1 MDEVNN
7 FSSTVELQVDTNSGH
22 LGTRKEIGPD
32 SSHANQRSFG
42 RRGVRGNV
50 VHLEHG
56 TYAGG
61 PASLISMKFYFLHD
75 GAESSGRFNKAE
87 IRVSFDK
94 ILDEDIAP
102 EKASVPAVKHFSPSL
117 IQGRPTQALVS
128 ERASVGLDASVA
140 PAVASVA
147 GLGASVGYSST
158 HTFDREYQVKIK
170 GIPWCSSSHNKEVE
184 NTVIWKLTENAKQ
197 AEGIPLELNVA
208 LLVQHDGFPFE
219 GTVEIKAWTKSNVR
233 LFGWPWPKPNPLIF
247 KPTVSLGLPAGLASY
262 DELKDEHWERLAPF
276 VGSFHSYQL
285 TPGTKLMAGTSM

>member
-1 MDEVNN
+1 MDETSN
-7 FSSTVELQVDTNSGH
+7 FSSTVDLQVDTKSGH

-32 SSHANQRSFG
+32 SSHANQRNLG

-56 TYAGG
+56 IYADR
-61 PASLISMKFYFLHD
+61 PASLISMKFFFLHD
-75 GAESSGRFNKAE
+75 GAQSSGRFNKAE

-102 EKASVPAVKHFSPSL
+102 ATASVPAVKHFSPSL
-117 IQGRPTQALVS
+117 IQGRSTQALIS
-128 ERASVGLDASVA
+128 ERASVSLDASVA

-147 GLGASVGYSST
+147 SLGASAGYAST
-158 HTFDREYQVKIK
+158 HTFDREYQVRIT

-208 LLVQHDGFPFE
+208 LLVQHDGFPFQ
-219 GTVEIKAWTKSNVR
+219 GTVEIKAWTKSNMR

-262 DELKDEHWERLAPF
+262 DELKDEHWKRLAPF
-276 VGSFHSYQL
+276 VGTCHSYQL
-285 TPGTKLMAGTSM
+285 TQGTKLMAGTSM